1 MDRLRTDIRQRMADY
16 LKGQMTLEDVLRWE
30 LRVNDDNAPIPQDIR
45 SDLDRIALIGQEI
58 AMGFREERELR
69 DLAIQL
75 ARGEA
80 RARRGA

>member
-1 MDRLRTDIRQRMADY
+1 MADY

-69 DLAIQL
+69 DLAMQL
-75 ARGEA
+75 AGGEA

>member
-1 MDRLRTDIRQRMADY
+1 MDRLRSDIRQRMADY

-58 AMGFREERELR
+58 AMGFRPESELR
-69 DLAIQL
+69 DLALKLIE
-75 ARGEA
+75 GEA
-80 RARRGA
+80 RVERGA